1 MDQKRMRRRSPAG
14 SGKRPEN
21 KNRKENRPEAV
32 RVPAQE
38 VVYTAP
44 DPISVKKLI
53 LGAVTVVA
61 VVVALFLTCTLFFKV
76 ENVRVSGNV
85 IYDEWTVFEAAGI
98 EKGDS
103 LLTFGKGK
111 ACARIAQKLPYV
123 KIVRIGITLPNTVNI
138 YIEELEVVY
147 AAQDEK
153 DAWWLLTS
161 SGRVVENVTASKA
174 KEKTLLEG
182 FRIQTPGA
190 VGDDAYAAEMPKDEN
205 ETQSIVTDQE
215 RMDTAL
221 SIVSDLE
228 RKGVLD
234 KVTVVDVT
242 DLGNIQLQYG
252 TGCQILLGNI
262 SQMEN
267 KLSSVF
273 NAIRTREAAG
283 EVMRGTWDATFEV
296 YDEGV
301 SFKPAD

>member
-1 MDQKRMRRRSPAG
+1 M
-14 SGKRPEN
+14 
-21 KNRKENRPEAV
+21 
-32 RVPAQE
+32 
-38 VVYTAP
+38 
-44 DPISVKKLI
+44 
-53 LGAVTVVA
+53 
-61 VVVALFLTCTLFFKV
+61 
-76 ENVRVSGNV
+76 
-85 IYDEWTVFEAAGI
+85 
-98 EKGDS
+98 
-103 LLTFGKGK
+103 
-111 ACARIAQKLPYV
+111 